1 MEKVNW
7 KYKAFNYDDKQFND
21 INQMLIELE
30 EELSMKQKY
39 IVFKLVE
46 NLYNE
51 RVKNEKGNSNIGI
64 IEEEYKRLGEK

>member
-1 MEKVNW
+1 MEKVKWN
-7 KYKAFNYDDKQFND
+7 YKAFNYDDKQFKD

-39 IVFKLVE
+39 IVFKLVK

-51 RVKNEKGNSNIGI
+51 RVKNEKGNNSISGI
-64 IEEEYKRLGEK
+64 

>member
-1 MEKVNW
+1 MEKVKWN
-7 KYKAFNYDDKQFND
+7 YKAFNYDDKQFKD

-39 IVFKLVE
+39 IVFKLVK

-51 RVKNEKGNSNIGI
+51 RVKNEKGNSDIGI
-64 IEEEYKRLGEK
+64 I

>member
-30 EELSMKQKY
+30 EEL
-39 IVFKLVE
+39 
-46 NLYNE
+46 
-51 RVKNEKGNSNIGI
+51 
-64 IEEEYKRLGEK
+64 

>member
-1 MEKVNW
+1 MGEHTPKENGW

-21 INQMLIELE
+21 INHMLIELE

-51 RVKNEKGNSNIGI
+51 RVKNEKGNNSIGGI
-64 IEEEYKRLGEK
+64 